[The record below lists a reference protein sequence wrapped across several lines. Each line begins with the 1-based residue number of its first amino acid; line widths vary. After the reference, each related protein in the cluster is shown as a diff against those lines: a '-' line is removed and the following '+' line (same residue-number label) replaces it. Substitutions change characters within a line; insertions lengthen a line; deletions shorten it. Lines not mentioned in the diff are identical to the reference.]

1 VPKLELARRYF
12 EESRLDSE
20 YHLRKISM
28 RFPNAL
34 RLFCLTLVRSAAGIA
49 VAIGSLQLANA
60 APLAFP
66 GAEGFGALATGGRG
80 GAVVHVTNLDD
91 AGTGSLRDAVSQA
104 GRIVVFDTSGIIHL
118 KSQLTCASNLTIAG
132 QSAPGDG
139 ITVADF
145 GISFSNQ
152 SNVIVRFMRFRSS
165 HLASRGSKSLNVTEG
180 GNMVFDHCSISWG
193 RWDNLGFTGG
203 AHDITLQD
211 CIVSEACNPQRLGAL
226 IDSARNITVAR
237 TLWMSNQSRNPKG
250 KADIQFINNVV
261 YNWGGSG
268 FDGGHSG
275 AVWNQDLINN
285 YFIKGPASNDSF
297 LAQFTKN
304 DHVFQSGNMADLNCN
319 GELAGREVT
328 VADFRANS
336 RDGESATIMPGAF
349 NNPSVP
355 VKVLPA
361 ADAYARIAED
371 AGASTKRDPT
381 DVRLIAEL
389 RSLGTK
395 GAVINEETQVG
406 GVGELKNETGPKDT
420 DGDGIPDEWETSHG
434 LNPTDAADAGKIS
447 EQTGY
452 TRLEEYLNSLA
463 PSR

>member
-1 VPKLELARRYF
+1 ML
-12 EESRLDSE
+12 
-20 YHLRKISM
+20 LRKTRQQLI
-28 RFPNAL
+28 RWF
-34 RLFCLTLVRSAAGIA
+34 RLAPAVAGI
-49 VAIGSLQLANA
+49 VASIGSLQIANA

-80 GAVVHVTNLDD
+80 GAVFHVTNLDD
-91 AGTGSLRDAVSQA
+91 AGEGSLRDAVSQ
-104 GRIVVFDTSGIIHL
+104 GNRIVVFDVGGIIHL

-139 ITVADF
+139 ITVSDF

-152 SNVIVRFMRFRSS
+152 SNVIVRYMRFRSS

-180 GNMVFDHCSISWG
+180 SNMIFDHCSISWG

-226 IDSARNITVAR
+226 IDSSRNITVAR

-275 AVWNQDLINN
+275 AVWNQDLVNN
-285 YFIKGPASNDSF
+285 YFIKGPSSNESF

-304 DHVFQSGNMADLNCN
+304 DHVYQTGNMVNLDRS
-319 GELAGREVT
+319 GELDGRAVT
-328 VADFRANS
+328 IADFRANS
-336 RDGESATIMPGAF
+336 RDAESATIMPAPF
-349 NNPSVP
+349 NMPSVP

-361 ADAYARIAED
+361 ADAYARVAED
-371 AGASTKRDPT
+371 AGASIKRDPT

-389 RSLGTK
+389 RSLGKK

-406 GVGELKNETGPKDT
+406 GVGELPNATAAPDKDR
-420 DGDGIPDEWETSHG
+420 DGIPDEWEASHG
-434 LNPTDAADAGKIS
+434 LSSADAADAGKVS
-447 EQTGY
+447 EESGY

-463 PSR
+463 PQR